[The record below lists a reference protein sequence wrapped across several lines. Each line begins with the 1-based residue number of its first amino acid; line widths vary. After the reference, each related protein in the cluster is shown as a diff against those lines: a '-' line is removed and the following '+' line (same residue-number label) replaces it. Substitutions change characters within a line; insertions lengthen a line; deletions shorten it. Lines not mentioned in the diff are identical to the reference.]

1 MSIFKF
7 VRMAFI
13 AFLFVATNLVW
24 SQSTFSPRSPRE
36 LLGLGQA
43 HGSSKLK
50 QTAVSGAITPAAK
63 IYKFAS
69 ADFPGAAGSLVF
81 DENTSTVLGDSS
93 FSSSFGFTLKGVN
106 YATLTVPGSSANEAT
121 GINTTGAIVGIY
133 VDLSSVTHG
142 FLKKGGTVTTMD
154 LAGGTIE
161 PFDINDSGEI
171 VGAFLDAA
179 NVAHGFSS
187 PDGVTFTTF
196 DMPGAKSTLAAGVNT
211 AGVISGVWTDAANVN
226 HGYIYSDGRFTSI
239 DFPSATN
246 TTVIGINDSNEV
258 AGFYADA
265 ASAFHGFLYS
275 NGVFTTVD
283 VAGANETQLTRIKNN
298 GTLTGLYI
306 DSSHESHG
314 ATGH

>member
-1 MSIFKF
+1 MTVFKF
-7 VRMAFI
+7 VRMALTAI
-13 AFLFVATNLVW
+13 LFVATNLVW
-24 SQSTFSPRSPRE
+24 SQSTVSPRSPRE

-43 HGSSKLK
+43 HASTQLK
-50 QTAVSGAITPAAK
+50 PTAVSGAITPAAK

-69 ADFPGAAGSLVF
+69 ADFPGAATSLVF
-81 DENTSTVLGDSS
+81 DKNTSTVLGDSG
-93 FSSSFGFTLKGVN
+93 FSSSFGFTLQGVN
-106 YATLTVPGSSANEAT
+106 YATLTVPGSSGNEAT

-142 FLKKGGTVTTMD
+142 FLKKGETVTRMD

-196 DMPGAKSTLAAGVNT
+196 DMPGAKSTIAAGVNT
-211 AGVISGVWTDAANVN
+211 AGVISGVWADAASIN
-226 HGYIYSDGRFTSI
+226 HGFIYSDGSFTSI

-246 TTVIGINDSNEV
+246 TTVIGINDSDEV
-258 AGFYADA
+258 AGYYEDA
-265 ASAFHGFLYS
+265 ASVFHGFLYS
-275 NGVFTTVD
+275 KGVFTTVD
-283 VAGANETQLTRIKNN
+283 VAGATETQLTRIKNN
-298 GTLTGLYI
+298 GNLTGLYS
-306 DSSHESHG
+306 DSAHESHG
-314 ATGH
+314 VTGH